1 VFADQLAQPAA
12 WGLFLHGVGS
22 DFCALHQCRYCS
34 GLAGEMPGPLCPAAY
49 GLWNRNIDRLA
60 VAFQNER

>member
-1 VFADQLAQPAA
+1 
-12 WGLFLHGVGS
+12 VGS
-22 DFCALHQCRYCS
+22 DFCALHQCRHCS